1 MKPALLALLVVLV
14 VLPLTVASQAPI
26 FRASVSVVR
35 FDVLV
40 TDNGRPVPGLGAA
53 DFDVRDNGTL
63 QRVDVAPGDRDPVD
77 VLLVFDHS
85 GSTQG
90 PTLQRLRESAL
101 AVLDTLG
108 ASDRAGLM
116 VFNHRLGFDVPFGEH
131 ERLRQEV
138 RTLEAESSTAL
149 LDAVSAAFT
158 VSGGNTR
165 RTVILLFTDGTDT
178 LSWMP
183 EDLVLQQA
191 RSADAVLYVV
201 AMRPRDVSY
210 REVERSD
217 AQLRALSEGSG
228 GRLLRAS
235 GPEQLRARFLEV
247 LEEMR
252 ARYVLTYAATDG
264 DRPGWH
270 EVSVRLKRRA
280 GRVTARAGYTVPAAP

>member
-1 MKPALLALLVVLV
+1 MTRVLLAALVL
-14 VLPLTVASQAPI
+14 LPLTAAAQAPL

-40 TDNGRPVPGLGAA
+40 TDNGRPVPGLSAS
-53 DFDVRDNGTL
+53 DFEVRDNGAV
-63 QRVDVAPGDRDPVD
+63 QQVDVAPGDRDPVD
-77 VLLVFDHS
+77 VLLVFDRS
-85 GSTQG
+85 GSTRG
-90 PTLQRLRESAL
+90 PTLERLRESAL
-101 AVLDTLG
+101 SVLDTLG
-108 ASDRAGLM
+108 GDDRAGLM

-131 ERLRQEV
+131 DRLRAEV
-138 RTLEAESSTAL
+138 RALEAESSTAL

-158 VSGGNTR
+158 LSGGSSR
-165 RTVILLFTDGTDT
+165 RTLVLLFTDGTDT

-183 EDLVLQQA
+183 EPLVLQQA

-217 AQLRALSEGSG
+217 LQLRTLSEASG
-228 GRLLRAS
+228 GRLLRAN
-235 GPEQLRARFLEV
+235 GPEQLRERFLEV
-247 LEEMR
+247 LSEMR

-270 EVSVRLKRRA
+270 DVSVRLKGRS
-280 GRVTARAGYTVPAAP
+280 GRVTARAGYTVPPAR